1 MITRLLVH
9 RRRLRLARPFVTAI
23 RRAEHLDVTLVEARD
38 DTGRSGWGEAA
49 VSWRVTGESPESV
62 TAVVDG
68 ALAEAVLMRDPAD
81 PDLPGIITG
90 AVWGNA
96 AARSA
101 VECAALDLA
110 AQRADRSLS
119 AALGAGTLAVY
130 TDMTLSAASIEETE
144 SAAVTAVERGFGTI
158 KLKADRST
166 DLVPLLRAVRSA
178 VGDDVRIRID
188 ANQAWSVD
196 DAIDRLRAAESAGM
210 PIELVEQPV
219 PAADLA
225 GLAAVRA
232 GVGIPVL
239 ADEAVRTEDDLDRVL
254 TLGAADAVNLKLA
267 KSGGPTAALR
277 LASRARDAGLGVL
290 VGCMLESAVGVAASA
305 AVAAACAPEGVHDLD
320 GGLWLIGSP
329 VVGGAHYDEDRI
341 ILSPRPGLG
350 IAAIA
355 EGAE

>member
-23 RRAEHLDVTLVEARD
+23 RRADHLDVTLVEARD
-38 DTGRSGWGEAA
+38 DAGRSGWGEAA

-62 TAVVDG
+62 TAVVEG
-68 ALAEAVLMRDPAD
+68 ALADAVLKRDPAD
-81 PDLPGIITG
+81 LDLPGIIAA

-101 VECAALDLA
+101 VECAVLDLA
-110 AQRADRSLS
+110 AQRADRSLPT
-119 AALGAGTLAVY
+119 ALGAGTLAVR

-144 SAAVTAVERGFGTI
+144 AAAVAAVARGFSTI
-158 KLKADRST
+158 KLKADAAT
-166 DLVPLLRAVRSA
+166 DLVPLLQTVRSA

-196 DAIDRLRAAESAGM
+196 DAIERLRAAESAGIA
-210 PIELVEQPV
+210 IELVEQPV

-232 GVGIPVL
+232 RVGIPVL
-239 ADEAVRTEDDLDRVL
+239 ADEAVRNEDDLDRVAA
-254 TLGAADAVNLKLA
+254 LGAADAVNLKLA
-267 KSGGPTAALR
+267 KSGGPTAVIR
-277 LASRARDAGLGVL
+277 LAARARDAGLEVL
-290 VGCMLESAVGVAASA
+290 VGCMLESTVGVAASA
-305 AVAAACAPEGVHDLD
+305 AVAAACAPEAVHDLD

-329 VVGGAHYDEDRI
+329 VAGGAHYADDRI
-341 ILSPRPGLG
+341 ILSPGRGLG

-355 EGAE
+355 EGTA